1 MPVWS
6 LSSISMS
13 AGLHHI
19 CILYVYQYLVYG
31 WGSQCFLNVS
41 AFLWDAASS
50 FFRFYFP
57 LVSAH
62 MGWCA
67 CLPGVLLSSIA
78 YLLLFSFILDA
89 VSACLGF
96 LLSRSFL
103 LSSSVSSCFLVFP
116 LVRRVTMGRTLLGK
130 LYGVSGGIIAS
141 TLLIFVK
148 VFPLPAKSGAFSHST
163 GCTSAPPSC
172 KFQEPNTPG
181 RSAKGFWEPDSWAP
195 TRFRKSVPEP
205 RLGSFGCVVPTS
217 GLAFL
222 HIVVPENIEKY
233 RKASKPLQHAF

>member
-1 MPVWS
+1 MLPKCVR
-6 LSSISMS
+6 LSVRCCVQLLRI
-13 AGLHHI
+13 
-19 CILYVYQYLVYG
+19 
-31 WGSQCFLNVS
+31 
-41 AFLWDAASS
+41 
-50 FFRFYFP
+50 
-57 LVSAH
+57 
-62 MGWCA
+62 
-67 CLPGVLLSSIA
+67 LLSSCLRSYGMVCLPSRGPTFLYCLSPVVFLHIGCCVCLSGFPSFPFLSFC
-78 YLLLFSFILDA
+78 LLLSPLVF
-89 VSACLGF
+89 
-96 LLSRSFL
+96 
-103 LSSSVSSCFLVFP
+103 SCFPSIF

-163 GCTSAPPSC
+163 GRTSAPPSLVASSM
-172 KFQEPNTPG
+172 QEPNTPG
-181 RSAKGFWEPDSWAP
+181 SSAKGFWEPDSWAP

-222 HIVVPENIEKY
+222 HIVVPEKIEKY